1 MGLSAKDDSETLQ
14 LILSEMV
21 CDESWGMEVA
31 MERGYMKA
39 GLKRYHISA
48 NMLTT
53 HEECEGVKEEV
64 TSTTTKADQKA
75 LQHSAASSSSVQIKI
90 ENPSLVE
97 MQDEVKVL
105 RSASRRLATMTN
117 QFKSIRATCW
127 QSQGTVLG
135 LVFAHW

>member
-1 MGLSAKDDSETLQ
+1 MGLSAKDDSETLE

-21 CDESWGMEVA
+21 CDESWDMEVA

-105 RSASRRLATMTN
+105 RSASPRLVTMTS
-117 QFKSIRATCW
+117 QFKSIRATLLAKPGNSTW
-127 QSQGTVLG
+127 LS
-135 LVFAHW
+135 F